1 LFLSKFLFEI
11 ILYLDE
17 TPPPIPMPTIESSP
31 IIKPETVTRR
41 IAIPSD
47 IESSN
52 EKKDLSDNKTNNLS
66 STKSTTRSIIT
77 NSPKTNQEEITTTQ
91 SRLVINRNVV
101 IGEPATIS
109 SRTIVQTNR
118 VVVSSDSMK
127 SLSKGKKND
136 ADLVEQENQTKK
148 FKPDSQSSK

>member
-1 LFLSKFLFEI
+1 
-11 ILYLDE
+11 
-17 TPPPIPMPTIESSP
+17 MPTIESSP

-101 IGEPATIS
+101 IGEPATIQ

>member
-1 LFLSKFLFEI
+1 
-11 ILYLDE
+11 
-17 TPPPIPMPTIESSP
+17 MPTIESSP